1 MKLMHVYVQVRDKV
15 LEETAR
21 LRVDSDPWSCTVA
34 EGEVDSYGPEKK
46 KKKYAPIPNLTRR

>member
-1 MKLMHVYVQVRDKV
+1 MHVYVQVRDKV

-21 LRVDSDPWSCTVA
+21 LRMDSDPWSCTVA

-46 KKKYAPIPNLTRR
+46 KKSTHPFPT